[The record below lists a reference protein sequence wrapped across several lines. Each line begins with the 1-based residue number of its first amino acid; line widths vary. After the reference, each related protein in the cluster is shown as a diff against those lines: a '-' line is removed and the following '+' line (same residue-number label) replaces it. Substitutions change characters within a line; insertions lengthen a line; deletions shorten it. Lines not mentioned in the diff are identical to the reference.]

1 MDYYDRMRRE
11 EGRESNAAIRVGVKP
26 GPDAEQARWTRR
38 LTIFMR
44 FVCLLWIF
52 QGLAQWARI
61 ISPAEG
67 SFLDLS
73 GASMAATVFF
83 AVLDLVAAV
92 GLWLVAPWG
101 GVVWLLTLFAQIFV
115 ASIRPHFFFGGVA
128 LNIAGGLL
136 LAAYLF
142 LSWRANVAAGQS
154 SFVDRLIGWAKLS
167 ERFAVK
173 RPPQREG

>member
-1 MDYYDRMRRE
+1 MDYFDRMRRE
-11 EGRESNAAIRVGVKP
+11 DNQEFNAAIRVGVKA
-26 GPDAEQARWTRR
+26 GPDAEQSRWTTW
-38 LTIFMR
+38 LTVFMR
-44 FVCLLWIF
+44 LVCLLWIA

-67 SFLDLS
+67 SFLDLT

-115 ASIRPHFFFGGVA
+115 SALRPNFFYGGFTLKIV
-128 LNIAGGLL
+128 NGVL
-136 LAAYLF
+136 LAVYLL
-142 LSWRANVAAGQS
+142 LSWRANLAAGQTN
-154 SFVDRLIGWAKLS
+154 FVDGLIDWVKL
-167 ERFAVK
+167 AV
-173 RPPQREG
+173 RARTQRQG

>member
-101 GVVWLLTLFAQIFV
+101 GV
-115 ASIRPHFFFGGVA
+115 A

>member
-61 ISPAEG
+61 ISTAEG
-67 SFLDLS
+67 SFLDLT

-115 ASIRPHFFFGGVA
+115 SALRPNFFYGGVA
-128 LNIAGGLL
+128 LKIVNGVLL
-136 LAAYLF
+136 TVYLL
-142 LSWRANVAAGQS
+142 LSWRANLAAGQTN
-154 SFVDRLIGWAKLS
+154 FVD
-167 ERFAVK
+167 AV
-173 RPPQREG
+173 